1 MKKSVKKKSNKKRK
15 LNKKKVFCAIS
26 IGFLVG
32 CCLFYGIRFI
42 SLYIEHNKVSDND
55 SDILGQVV
63 KLDNFGE
70 DYFKNIN
77 NSFYFSGDVDN
88 NYVLYSNILW
98 RIVKLEKDDSLLL
111 ISDSSLSSLAF
122 SNEISDYT
130 SSYINEW
137 LNASDDEY
145 TGILENNLNEVETYL
160 AKQSICLDTSDK
172 ATNEV
177 CKDTKYGYYLSLLT
191 MADYVNTGA
200 SKGFINDGNY
210 FYMSTLNS
218 KNEVWTVGD
227 KLSTSDGTDIY
238 GVRPTIVLNNSVKL
252 ISGNGSKDDPYVIE
266 KKSGLFGSYVELDGT
281 MWRVYQQDENKVK
294 LVMSDYIKSDGNNL
308 EYNYST
314 TGYMFN
320 DTRYQSAAYYIN
332 NTFLNSLSYKEHI
345 EEVEW
350 SNGYYGADN
359 DYDYKDA
366 LSTTVPTKVA
376 MLSIGDVILTEE
388 LSDFYTMTGTTKNGS
403 LVYTISNNSIYPSS
417 SEDENYL
424 VPTISLDK
432 DLLKSGSGTKKDPYG
447 LE

>member
-98 RIVKLEKDDSLLL
+98 RIVKLEQDNSLML

-130 SSYINEW
+130 SSYIHEW

-145 TGILENNLNEVETYL
+145 TGILENNLNEKDSYL
-160 AKQSICLDTSDK
+160 VKNSICLDTTDK
-172 ATNEV
+172 ASNEV
-177 CKDTKYGYYLSLLT
+177 CKDSTEDYYLGLLS
-191 MADYVNTGA
+191 MADYINTGA
-200 SKGFINDGNY
+200 SKGFINDGTY
-210 FYMSTLNS
+210 FYLSTLNT
-218 KNEVWTVGD
+218 KKEVWAVGD
-227 KLSTSDGTDIY
+227 KLSTGDGTDIY
-238 GVRPTIVLNNSVKL
+238 GVRPTIVLNGNVEL
-252 ISGNGSKDDPYVIE
+252 VSGKGTKDEPYVIE
-266 KKSGLFGSYVELDGT
+266 KDFGLFGGYVKLDND
-281 MWRVYQQDENKVK
+281 MWRIYQVDEDKVR
-294 LVMSDYIKSDGNNL
+294 LVMTDYIKSSGSDL
-308 EYNYST
+308 EYNYSS
-314 TGYMFN
+314 TGYKFN
-320 DTRYQSAAYYIN
+320 DTVYQSAAYYIN
-332 NTFLNSLSYKEHI
+332 NTFLNSLSYKDNI
-345 EEVEW
+345 EEIQW
-350 SNGYYGADN
+350 ANGYYGADN

-366 LSTTVPTKVA
+366 LSTRVPTKVA
-376 MLSIGDVILTEE
+376 MLSVGDVILTGE

-403 LVYTISNNSIYPSS
+403 LVYTISNNSIYSSS

-424 VPTISLDK
+424 VPTISLNK
-432 DLLKSGSGTKKDPYG
+432 DLLKSGSGTEKDPYG